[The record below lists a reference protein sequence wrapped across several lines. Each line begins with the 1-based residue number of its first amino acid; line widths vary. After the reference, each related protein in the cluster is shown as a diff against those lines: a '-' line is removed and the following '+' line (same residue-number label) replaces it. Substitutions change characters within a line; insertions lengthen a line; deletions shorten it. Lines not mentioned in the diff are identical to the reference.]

1 MTGSEQ
7 EPVIAA
13 FLFFGEVDMHPV
25 PTIRR
30 GNREIEKRS
39 SLDVRLNE
47 HVDGF
52 SGYASTF
59 WVADSYG
66 TAMAPGSFKKSIRE
80 RGDKIVV
87 LWNHNSDHAVGKH
100 LSIKEDKKGLA
111 VDIGIADDGDAGS
124 VLLKRL
130 RFGVP
135 LGMSFGF
142 QRIKS
147 RSGTDDDPIDLSQ
160 LPSGVKKSE
169 IEVYTENA
177 YWESSAVTF
186 PANLSATID
195 TIRSDQDIE
204 RLAALSQTLEDLRT
218 GALNAED
225 GRWTLLQE
233 LVAALNERSEPE
245 PGPLVTTPLPDV
257 NARRNDILAQI
268 ALAEYA
274 GYLSGD

>member
-1 MTGSEQ
+1 
-7 EPVIAA
+7 
-13 FLFFGEVDMHPV
+13 MHTV

-39 SLDVRLNE
+39 TLDVRLNE

-59 WVADSYG
+59 WAADSYG
-66 TAMAPGSFKKSIRE
+66 TTMAPGSFKKSIRE
-80 RGDKIVV
+80 RGDKIPV

-100 LSIKEDKKGLA
+100 ISLKEDRKGLA
-111 VDIGIADDGDAGS
+111 VDIGIADDGDAGTT
-124 VLLKRL
+124 LLKRL

-160 LPSGVKKSE
+160 LPAGTKKSD

-177 YWESSAVTF
+177 YWESSVVTF

-204 RLAALSQTLEDLRT
+204 SLAALSQTLEDLRSGGLDT
-218 GALNAED
+218 ED
-225 GRWTLLQE
+225 ERWTLLHE
-233 LVAALNERSEPE
+233 LVAAFDERGEPE
-245 PGPLVTTPLPDV
+245 PGSEGNTTPLTDG
-257 NARRNDILAQI
+257 NARRNDVLATI
-268 ALAEYA
+268 ALAQYA
-274 GYLSGD
+274 GFITGD

>member
-1 MTGSEQ
+1 MQ
-7 EPVIAA
+7 
-13 FLFFGEVDMHPV
+13 PV

-39 SLDVRLNE
+39 TLDVRLNE

-80 RGDKIVV
+80 RGDKIPV
-87 LWNHNSDHAVGKH
+87 LWNHNSDDAVGKH
-100 LSIKEDKKGLA
+100 ISIKEDRKGLA
-111 VDIGIADDGDAGS
+111 VDVGIADDGAAGT

-147 RSGTDDDPIDLSQ
+147 RAGTDDDPIDLSF
-160 LPSGVKKSE
+160 LPAGTKKSE
-169 IEVYTENA
+169 IEIYTENA

-186 PANLSATID
+186 PANVAATID
-195 TIRSDQDIE
+195 TIRSDQEIE
-204 RLAALSQTLEDLRT
+204 SLAALSQTLEDLRS
-218 GALNAED
+218 GDLDPED
-225 GRWTLLQE
+225 ERWTLLQD
-233 LVAALNERSEPE
+233 LVAALNERIEPE
-245 PGPLVTTPLPDV
+245 PDPEEDATPLPEV
-257 NARRNDILAQI
+257 NARRRTIDIEL
-268 ALAEYA
+268 ALANARAITGAYK
-274 GYLSGD
+274 